1 MALPVADRGDQRPPT
16 FPHCTGDLSPAKQP
30 PSQPYTRSNHKPHMW
45 SRSKIQP
52 LGPPAAGGDLPPLTT
67 PFHARDHFLN
77 RQPPTQLQQPHV
89 FALQQSCHC
98 SYSFG
103 CHKRLSS
110 TAASTLDSPRHR
122 PAINDVPAATKHRLI
137 PPCPTFSH
145 CQWCHDHRSHFS
157 STTSVPPRYLPTAF
171 IA

>member
-30 PSQPYTRSNHKPHMW
+30 PSQPYTRSNHKPHMR

-52 LGPPAAGGDLPPLTT
+52 LGGW
-67 PFHARDHFLN
+67 
-77 RQPPTQLQQPHV
+77 
-89 FALQQSCHC
+89 C
-98 SYSFG
+98 YSFG

-122 PAINDVPAATKHRLI
+122 PAINDVPAAAKHRLI

-145 CQWCHDHRSHFS
+145 CQWCHDHPSHFS

>member
-1 MALPVADRGDQRPPT
+1 MPIEVTNVRQPSHIALVTFLRPSSHHLSHIHVRT
-16 FPHCTGDLSPAKQP
+16 ISHTCGLDLKSSP
-30 PSQPYTRSNHKPHMW
+30 W
-45 SRSKIQP
+45 
-52 LGPPAAGGDLPPLTT
+52 AAGGDLPPLTT

-122 PAINDVPAATKHRLI
+122 PAINDVPAAAKHRLI

-145 CQWCHDHRSHFS
+145 CQWCHDHPSHFS